1 METRKITIVNT
12 RTQSTKVIETAA
24 ETLAELKEALNT
36 ENIDYSN
43 MTFYEGLSQVE
54 LLNDATILP
63 HDVMYK
69 GTQTNDLVI
78 MLTNMRSKITSGA
91 PEIDYETLLNDLT
104 DFLKS
109 VQDEYTT
116 DTSDDHH
123 CDEEDEEVEED
134 DEEVEEEYEEETE
147 EYEDDEDEC
156 EEDEEPINVDPTKQ
170 FTVEK
175 LYEVKNILEEII
187 ARNNSAMEV
196 DKSAYTQS
204 ELDDMQHALNL

>member
-91 PEIDYETLLNDLT
+91 PEIDYDTLLNDLT
-104 DFLKS
+104 NFLKS

-116 DTSDDHH
+116 DTSCEHH
-123 CDEEDEEVEED
+123 CDEEDEEVEE
-134 DEEVEEEYEEETE
+134 
-147 EYEDDEDEC
+147 EYEDDEEED

-204 ELDDMQHALNL
+204 ELDDMQRALNL